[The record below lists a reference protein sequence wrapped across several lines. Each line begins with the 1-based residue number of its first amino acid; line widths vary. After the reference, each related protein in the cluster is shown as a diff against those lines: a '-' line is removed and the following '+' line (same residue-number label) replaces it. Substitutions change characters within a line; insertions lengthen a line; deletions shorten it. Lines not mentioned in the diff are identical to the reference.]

1 MAPPVGRGG
10 RKAQRI
16 KSYIDTIERTPWLPL
31 ATRASPLQSPAAEKI
46 KTEKNT
52 TTKKKPNTTP
62 FHQPHLLRTR
72 IPFYG
77 SPREKLAAVT
87 SSRLPFKEARNFK
100 DVIDPRDVSARHAK
114 ETHPSTRTPSADV
127 REWRGRTG
135 TSTAGVAYLTSPLWE
150 EHATGKLETYVA
162 DSCYVNY
169 WSVLPPHPPFSLSRT
184 RFLPALPFR
193 NSGTRIA
200 MTYMAVGQV
209 LCFQRK
215 IASLESMNEGFIYF
229 FFDFVLKFYA
239 VWQQSWPVK
248 QADKLEK
255 DFTVWEILSLSFF
268 HPPPSSFSSLCF
280 GDLRK

>member
-1 MAPPVGRGG
+1 MAPFQILRFQNSCAIDVITAFLR
-10 RKAQRI
+10 RKTLLA
-16 KSYIDTIERTPWLPL
+16 PWRRLL
-31 ATRASPLQSPAAEKI
+31 AGEGESSKNQVIYRHNRKDAVVTRSNASVSSAV
-46 KTEKNT
+46 TRCRKNKNRKKHHH
-52 TTKKKPNTTP
+52 KKKPNTTP

-169 WSVLPPHPPFSLSRT
+169 
-184 RFLPALPFR
+184 
-193 NSGTRIA
+193 
-200 MTYMAVGQV
+200 
-209 LCFQRK
+209 
-215 IASLESMNEGFIYF
+215 
-229 FFDFVLKFYA
+229 
-239 VWQQSWPVK
+239 
-248 QADKLEK
+248 
-255 DFTVWEILSLSFF
+255 
-268 HPPPSSFSSLCF
+268 
-280 GDLRK
+280 